1 MTWFNPP
8 YSQSISTNVGK
19 KFLDLVDSCFPDGHE
34 LKKIINRNNV
44 KVSYSTMPNMAQ
56 MLNQHNIKVNSSDNI
71 KHTGGCNG
79 HRGGRQCP
87 VPGNCMAKG
96 VVYGAEITDLATG
109 NKETYTGLTEGTSG
123 TGSAGMRETAVNET
137 GLGPDYLPHETL
149 CCVKYR

>member
-1 MTWFNPP
+1 
-8 YSQSISTNVGK
+8 
-19 KFLDLVDSCFPDGHE
+19 
-34 LKKIINRNNV
+34 
-44 KVSYSTMPNMAQ
+44 MPNMAQ
-56 MLNQHNIKVNSSDNI
+56 MLNQHNTKVN

-109 NKETYTGLTEGTSG
+109 NKETYTGLTDGTSG

-137 GLGPDYLPHETL
+137 DLGPDYLPM
-149 CCVKYR
+149 CGS